1 MQHILE
7 NWKTYIKSDMFDSTM
22 YLLSK
27 ATNQSQ
33 VLLSIHE
40 DNSSFNTCIQSL
52 LSGEEHVTKDP
63 KRRFLAVKFFAE
75 WVEKLET
82 TTTKSS
88 QPLSGLLQIVFEKQF
103 TSDNSHDINLTLLE
117 ILPYYDKREMLF
129 SQVA

>member
-1 MQHILE
+1 
-7 NWKTYIKSDMFDSTM
+7 MFDSTM

-52 LSGEEHVTKDP
+52 LSGEDQVTKDP

-117 ILPYYDKREMLF
+117 ILPYYDAIVDKYE
-129 SQVA
+129 

>member
-1 MQHILE
+1 MQHIFE

-33 VLLSIHE
+33 VLLSIYE

-52 LSGEEHVTKDP
+52 LSGEDQISKDP

-82 TTTKSS
+82 TSTQSS
-88 QPLSGLLQIVFEKQF
+88 QPLSGLLQIAFEKQF
-103 TSDNSHDINLTLLE
+103 TGDNSHDINLTLLE
-117 ILPYYDKREMLF
+117 ILPYYDKRDMLF